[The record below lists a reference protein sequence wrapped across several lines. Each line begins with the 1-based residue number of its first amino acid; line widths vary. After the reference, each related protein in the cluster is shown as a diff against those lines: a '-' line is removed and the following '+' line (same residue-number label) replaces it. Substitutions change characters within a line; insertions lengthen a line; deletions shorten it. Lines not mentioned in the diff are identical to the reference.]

1 MKETGIVELDIHN
14 MTWYQAK
21 TFIDSRIKR
30 AKKDVYVIRIIH
42 GYHSGT
48 KLRDMVRKEYR
59 SNPKVKRVEL
69 SMNQGVTDIILRDL
83 F

>member
-1 MKETGIVELDIHN
+1 MNQTGILELDVHE

-21 TFIDSRIKR
+21 TFIDSRIKK
-30 AKKDVYVIRIIH
+30 AKKDVYVIRVVH
-42 GYHSGT
+42 GYHGGT

-59 SNPKVKRVEL
+59 NHPKVKRVEL
-69 SMNQGVTDIILRDL
+69 SMNLGVTDLILRDL